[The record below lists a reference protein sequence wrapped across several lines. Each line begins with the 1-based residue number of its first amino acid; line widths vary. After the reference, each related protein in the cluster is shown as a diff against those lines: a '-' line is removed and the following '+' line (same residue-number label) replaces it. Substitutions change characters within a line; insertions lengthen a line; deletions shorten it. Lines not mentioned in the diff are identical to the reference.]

1 MGGALEAAAAGVLLE
16 TVGEGGVKPYAY
28 LKAAHSSNPGVEG
41 VGTGG
46 DKGLSL
52 ESGSGESPSLANV
65 CQLSITQPTGEERS
79 ICELEAAATGVQLK
93 TVGEGEVKAY
103 AYLEAAH
110 SSNPGGEG
118 VGTGG
123 DKGLSLESGSGESPS
138 LADACQLNT
147 TQPTSDELS
156 ACVARATAAA
166 LRALNLAPIQG
177 TVEVG
182 LITSAADP

>member
-28 LKAAHSSNPGVEG
+28 LKAAHSSNPG
-41 VGTGG
+41 
-46 DKGLSL
+46 
-52 ESGSGESPSLANV
+52 
-65 CQLSITQPTGEERS
+65 
-79 ICELEAAATGVQLK
+79 
-93 TVGEGEVKAY
+93 
-103 AYLEAAH
+103 
-110 SSNPGGEG
+110 GEG

-123 DKGLSLESGSGESPS
+123 DRGLSLESGSGESPS

-177 TVEVG
+177 TAEVG
-182 LITSAADP
+182 LIT